1 MADLNKFPANMA
13 PRDALI
19 VREQA
24 PLSHTA
30 DIYSREEVS
39 RPSVGPANPFSQDG
53 AKKRKNNV
61 LTGFAEETIVS
72 EHTFRAKHQAVER
85 RGGPE
90 RAIKSA
96 TEIKKEASNLRATRE
111 KKGDATI
118 VEGAGAYVG
127 PWAKYKPRYQDVDD
141 DESLASDEEYEEI
154 EVTDD
159 EDIVASGTTVSAPSV
174 ALERRKEVESLGT
187 ETTIFH
193 GSQEFDYQGRTFMH
207 IPQDLNVD
215 LRKEP
220 GSITN
225 FIPKKQIH
233 AWKESKQA
241 ITSLRLFPKSSHLL
255 LSASADSTIRIY
267 DVYHSR
273 ELLRTYNGHSKA
285 LSDTHFNHDGTKFIS
300 SSWDRTIK
308 LWDTET
314 GKCLGKFSNGKTAH
328 VIRWNNLSPDHHNE
342 FIAGMSNNTILQ
354 YDTRVGNEI
363 IQDYNHHL
371 SDITTL
377 EFLDEGRRF
386 MSSSNDK
393 TVRAWDYGI
402 PVPTKIIAEIDMFA
416 YTRSCLHPSGK
427 HVLYQSGDNS
437 ILAYSTGD
445 KIRQNRK
452 KLWKGHH
459 TVGTAIDVT
468 VSPDGQFVTSG
479 DSAGFLVFWDFKKGT
494 MLHKIQASKTALTCM
509 AWSEQETSKVF
520 TAGQDG
526 QVRLWD

>member
-13 PRDALI
+13 PQDALI

-24 PLSHTA
+24 PVSHEV
-30 DIYSREEVS
+30 DIYSGEQLA
-39 RPSVGPANPFSQDG
+39 RPSYGPSNPFAQNDN
-53 AKKRKNNV
+53 KKRRNNV
-61 LTGFAEETIVS
+61 LTGFAEETLVS
-72 EHTFRAKHQAVER
+72 EHTFRTKHRAIER

-90 RAIKSA
+90 REFKSS
-96 TEIKKEASNLRATRE
+96 TDVKKEAAQLRATRE

-127 PWAKYKPRYQDVDD
+127 PWAKYKPKYEEVGE
-141 DESLASDEEYEEI
+141 DEELASDEEYEEV

-159 EDIVASGTTVSAPSV
+159 EDVVASGAITSAPAIS
-174 ALERRKEVESLGT
+174 LQKRKEIESLGD
-187 ETTIFH
+187 ETTTFH
-193 GSQEFDYQGRTFMH
+193 GSEEFDYQGRTYMH
-207 IPQDLNVD
+207 VPQDLNVD
-215 LRKEP
+215 LRKEL

-225 FIPKKQIH
+225 YIPKKQIH
-233 AWKESKQA
+233 AWKDTTQA
-241 ITSLRLFPKSSHLL
+241 ITALRMFPNSSHLL
-255 LSASADSTIRIY
+255 LSASADSKIRIY
-267 DVYHSR
+267 DVYHNR
-273 ELLRTYNGHSKA
+273 ELLRSYSGHSKA
-285 LSDTHFNHDGTKFIS
+285 LSDVHFNYDGTKFIS
-300 SSWDRTIK
+300 SSWDRTMK

-314 GKCLGKFSNGKTAH
+314 GKCIGKFSNGKTAH
-328 VIRWNNLSPDHHNE
+328 VVRWNNLSAEHHNE
-342 FIAGMSNNTILQ
+342 FIAGMSNNNILQ
-354 YDTRVGNEI
+354 YDTRAGNEI
-363 IQDYNHHL
+363 VQDYNHHL

-427 HVLYQSGDNS
+427 QVLYQSGDNT

-452 KLWKGHH
+452 KCWKGHH
-459 TVGTAIDVT
+459 TAGTAIDVT

-479 DSAGFLVFWDFKKGT
+479 DSAGYLVFWDFKKGT
-494 MLHKIQASKTALTCM
+494 MLHKIQAGKEALTCI
-509 AWSEQETSKVF
+509 AWSQQETSKVF
-520 TAGQDG
+520 TGGQDG
-526 QVRLWD
+526 QVRMWD